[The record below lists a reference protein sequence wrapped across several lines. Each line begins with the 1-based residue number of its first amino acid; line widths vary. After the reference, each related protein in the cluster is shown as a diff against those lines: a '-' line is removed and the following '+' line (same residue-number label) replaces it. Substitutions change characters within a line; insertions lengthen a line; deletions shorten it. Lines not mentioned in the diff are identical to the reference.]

1 MKHIQFIKTEKNIT
15 IYIEGTPLMC
25 DKSHS
30 NYFRILKM
38 LKDQENNEIDINELK
53 SLFSLGETIRRSH
66 KNLEIKE
73 GQVYYKGNIV
83 DNVITKKIVAMIK
96 ENLNVDYMLKFLDN
110 LLQNPSKDP
119 KPSL

>member
-38 LKDQENNEIDINELK
+38 L
-53 SLFSLGETIRRSH
+53 
-66 KNLEIKE
+66 
-73 GQVYYKGNIV
+73 
-83 DNVITKKIVAMIK
+83 
-96 ENLNVDYMLKFLDN
+96 
-110 LLQNPSKDP
+110 
-119 KPSL
+119 